1 MKIFENTA
9 TSFATNG
16 LGPLPDATFAQVTEE
31 INGIFEL
38 AFDYPIT
45 GLHYEEIK
53 RNRLVVCKPNMYDSE
68 QAFRIYSISKPI
80 SGIVRVNARHIAAS
94 DLPGVILKPPII
106 YPGYLNGSSAVQTF
120 LNSSSNYM
128 NSCPFTFAIEPSSS
142 NYCKV
147 PVPMSVWDLMGG
159 DEYQM
164 LHAFGG
170 EYSFNNF
177 AVTLKTARGINR
189 GVTLRYGKNI
199 TDFQQDE
206 NIEEVYTGVLPYF
219 YTDNEGRV
227 IGDIQSTG
235 TFNYSRVMLLDCS
248 NVDWVEFGYHNGTD
262 DDGNYTWEG
271 APTKAMLNAYAQD
284 YITKNHPGT
293 PEISMDIS
301 FVDLQRAGELDT
313 VAELSKVQ
321 LGDTVKVIFPDL
333 LDSAVESEC
342 TKTEYNVL
350 TDAYDSITL
359 GDRTPNAA
367 DSLAYEAKV
376 VSAIDQQNDTL
387 TIKLQATEDGLMSEV
402 SRAAGT
408 ENELSS
414 RITQNA
420 NAISAEVTNRQ
431 NGDSSVL
438 TQTSNAISAEVTARN
453 GAIASAITQLARS
466 ITLAVSN
473 DTDRSTITLSGDGIT
488 TQAKTIKFTG
498 DIIFAADLY
507 DGTTKISGDNI
518 KTGTISASRIDAD
531 NLVVKQ
537 LKAGTHSYSGGYG
550 GFEVSSDGRVTA
562 GAGSI
567 IEILSEVIIRN
578 KRIQVDG
585 ITAVGQYNYMP
596 GLYQT
601 AGPSNPYCYS
611 RNGHLVTFN
620 WNASNELEVYVDS
633 TKIGKMT
640 VS

>member
-9 TSFATNG
+9 TSFTTNG

-94 DLPGVILKPPII
+94 DLPGVILKPPTI

-177 AVTLKTARGINR
+177 TVTLKTARGINR

-199 TDFQQDE
+199 TDFRQDE

-235 TFNYSRVMLLDCS
+235 TFSYSRVMLLDCS

-262 DDGNYTWEG
+262 DDGIYTWEG
-271 APTKAMLNAYAQD
+271 APTKAMLNAYARD
-284 YITKNHPGT
+284 YITKNHPGA

-333 LDSAVESEC
+333 LDNAVESEC

-453 GAIASAITQLARS
+453 GAIASAITQLAQS

-498 DIIFAADLY
+498 NIVFSSDLSTAGETNINGANITTGKIAA
-507 DGTTKISGDNI
+507 
-518 KTGTISASRIDAD
+518 ARIDVD
-531 NLVVKQ
+531 NLVAKQ
-537 LKAGTHSYSGGYG
+537 LKTGVYGSGGGYG
-550 GFEVSSDGRVTA
+550 LEIKSNGHFGSGDAATIGVDDRMQFNSGLTSY
-562 GAGSI
+562 GANCFI
-567 IEILSEVIIRN
+567 
-578 KRIQVDG
+578 D
-585 ITAVGQYNYMP
+585 T
-596 GLYQT
+596 LYQT
-601 AGPSNPYCYS
+601 AGPTKPYCYS

-620 WNASNELEVYVDS
+620 WTGSELEVYVDS

>member
-53 RNRLVVCKPNMYDSE
+53 RNRLVVCKPNMYGSE

-94 DLPGVILKPPII
+94 DLPGVILKPPTI

-177 AVTLKTARGINR
+177 TVTLKTARGINR

-262 DDGNYTWEG
+262 DDGDYTWEG

-284 YITKNHPGT
+284 YIAKNHPGT

-376 VSAIDQQNDTL
+376 VGAIDQQNDTL

-453 GAIASAITQLARS
+453 GAIASAITQLANS

-473 DTDRSTITLSGDGIT
+473 GTDRSTITLSGDGIT
-488 TQAKTIKFTG
+488 TQSKVIRFTG
-498 DIIFAADLY
+498 DIVFESDLSTSGSTNINGANITTGKIAA
-507 DGTTKISGDNI
+507 
-518 KTGTISASRIDAD
+518 ARIDVD
-531 NLVVKQ
+531 NLVAKQ
-537 LKAGTHSYSGGYG
+537 LKTGVYGSGGGYG
-550 GFEVSSDGRVTA
+550 LEIKSNGHFGSGDAATIGVDDRMQFNSGLTSY
-562 GAGSI
+562 GANCFI
-567 IEILSEVIIRN
+567 
-578 KRIQVDG
+578 D
-585 ITAVGQYNYMP
+585 A
-596 GLYQT
+596 LYQT
-601 AGPSNPYCYS
+601 AGPTKPYCYS

-620 WNASNELEVYVDS
+620 WTGSDLEVYVDS